1 MKIKKLVGMLMCGVL
16 LANTIPANAFTNSCA
31 GDWGADSGVKYSYNS
46 DGTLVIKGETGSET
60 LSYQAGVQAFGTGS
74 DLATNRNQD
83 IKSIIVDNLSCFST
97 STSVSSAIFMGN
109 NYGSIEYVSIN
120 AETLGAFVDSVGNI
134 KTIVF
139 GDKVRTI
146 KKNFAPLRDS
156 ITLTLYIPGT
166 VTFIDEEAFPGLGTY
181 CTVNV
186 VCEYGTA
193 GYNWAKHIDNSY
205 PHVNVNIELYETQ
218 ATSQVVIDNRALYEI
233 VVPENTT
240 FKYTSDGWVADTF
253 CGVVG
258 TLPEGLDLTIKTDEE
273 FRVIGDEI
281 IAVEKVS
288 TTTEDPLSSTA
299 NGIITTTLDK
309 ATLDS
314 KPHEIQINETTT
326 EPGYKVDY
334 KCKTQS
340 PHLMKQS
347 YSGVIKFLIN

>member
-16 LANTIPANAFTNSCA
+16 LANTIPANAFTNSCS
-31 GDWGADSGVKYSYNS
+31 GQWGEDVGVNYNYNS
-46 DGTLVIKGETGSET
+46 DGTLVIKGETGTESLT
-60 LSYQAGVQAFGTGS
+60 AKAGTSAFGTGELS
-74 DLATNRNQD
+74 TKWKDD
-83 IKSIIVDNLSCFST
+83 VKSIMIENINCLNPSIVNSN
-97 STSVSSAIFMGN
+97 AIFSGN
-109 NYGSIEYVSIN
+109 TYGNLEYVFIN
-120 AETLGAFVDSVGNI
+120 AETTGAFADSIGNI

-146 KKNFAPLRDS
+146 NQNFAFLKDS
-156 ITLTLYIPGT
+156 ANLTIYIPST
-166 VTFIDEEAFPGLGTY
+166 VTYIDEEAFPGLGKY
-181 CTVNV
+181 CNVNV
-186 VCEYGTA
+186 VCEYGSVA
-193 GYNWAKHIDNSY
+193 YNWAKHIDSAY
-205 PHVNVNIELYETQ
+205 IHVNVNIELYETQ
-218 ATSQVVIDNRALYEI
+218 STSQVVIDNRALYEI
-233 VVPENTT
+233 IVPENTT

-281 IAVEKVS
+281 IAVENVS
-288 TTTEDPLSSTA
+288 TTTEDSLSSTA

-314 KPHEIQINETTT
+314 KPHEIQINDTTT
-326 EPGYKVDY
+326 EPGYKIDY